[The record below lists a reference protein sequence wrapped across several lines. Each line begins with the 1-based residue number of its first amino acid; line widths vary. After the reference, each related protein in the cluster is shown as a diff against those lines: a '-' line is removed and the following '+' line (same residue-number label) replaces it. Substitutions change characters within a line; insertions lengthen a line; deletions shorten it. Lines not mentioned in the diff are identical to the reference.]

1 VTPAQATGGHDAP
14 APAVSFAAVD
24 LSVVI
29 PAHNVAETLGEQLDA
44 LLGETWDGE
53 WEIVVVDNRSTDGT
67 AALALQYAGR
77 DARVRVIDAPDR
89 AGLCYSRE
97 AGVRAA
103 VSDRVAVCDGD
114 DVVEPGWVRAMGEA
128 LREHRVVTGPL
139 DVDRLNPPWL
149 VETRGRL
156 DSEGVRTWFGAFP
169 VIAGG
174 NLGIR
179 KDVFDEVGGFDQGYI
194 GAEDHEFSLRLA
206 QHGIPIHFAPD
217 ARIAYRYRSEASVL
231 WRQGNTYGRSRPRLR
246 RRVVEAGLPAPSR
259 FAGWRSWLWLL
270 RHLPGLGSPE
280 GRARWAWVAGNRVG
294 QLRGS
299 VEARSVFV

>member
-1 VTPAQATGGHDAP
+1 
-14 APAVSFAAVD
+14 VD

-29 PAHNVAETLGEQLDA
+29 PAHDVADTLADQLDA
-44 LLGETWDGE
+44 LLTQTWSGE

-67 AALALQYAGR
+67 AALAQRYATR
-77 DARVRVIDAPDR
+77 DTRVRVVDAPDR

-97 AGVRAA
+97 TGVRAA
-103 VSDRVAVCDGD
+103 ASDHVAICDGD
-114 DVVEPGWVRAMGEA
+114 DVVEPGWVAAMGDA

-139 DVDRLNPPWL
+139 DVDRLNPAWL

-156 DSEGVRTWFGAFP
+156 DSDRTRTWYGAFD

-174 NLGIR
+174 NLGIHR
-179 KDVFDEVGGFDQGYI
+179 DVFTEIGWFDQSYI

-206 QHGIPIHFAPD
+206 RHGIPIHFAPG
-217 ARIAYRYRSEASVL
+217 ARIAYRYRGEPAAL
-231 WRQGNTYGRSRPRLR
+231 WHQGTIYGRSLPMLR

-259 FAGWRSWLWLL
+259 VAGWRSWLWLV
-270 RHLPGLGSPE
+270 RHLPGLRTAE
-280 GRARWAWVAGNRVG
+280 GRARWVWVAGNRIG

-299 VEARSVFV
+299 VEARSLFL

>member
-1 VTPAQATGGHDAP
+1 M
-14 APAVSFAAVD
+14 D

-29 PAHNVAETLGEQLDA
+29 PAHDVADTLAEQLDA
-44 LLGETWDGE
+44 LLAQEWDGA

-67 AALALQYAGR
+67 AALAREYATR
-77 DARVRVIDAPDR
+77 DGRVRVVDAPEH

-97 AGVRAA
+97 TGVRAA
-103 VSDRVAVCDGD
+103 ASDHVAICDGD
-114 DVVEPGWVRAMGEA
+114 DVVEPGWVAAMGDA

-156 DSEGVRTWFGAFP
+156 DSDGVRTWFGAFP

-179 KDVFDEVGGFDQGYI
+179 RDVFDEVGWFDQAYI

-206 QHGIPIHFAPD
+206 RRAIPIHFAAG

-231 WRQGNTYGRSRPRLR
+231 WRQGNTYGRSRPMLR
-246 RRVVEAGLPAPSR
+246 RLVVEAGLPAPSR

-270 RHLPGLGSPE
+270 RHLPGLGSTE